1 MSKQQT
7 AVEWLIEQLRQLAHN
22 PSTHLGMGDIRVTQG
37 MLDDFEEQAKELEKQ
52 QHEKTWFDST
62 MQFANESEMINKKY
76 FDDYYTE
83 TFNQ

>member
-1 MSKQQT
+1 MSKQDT
-7 AVEWLIEQLRQLAHN
+7 AVSKIINELKSLGIYTPTLQTICEQN
-22 PSTHLGMGDIRVTQG
+22 
-37 MLDDFEEQAKELEKQ
+37 KELEKQ

>member
-1 MSKQQT
+1 MSKQNT
-7 AVEWLIEQLRQLAHN
+7 AVKIFSDRMCEIIGDLSNQFTTEQTLKSHYL
-22 PSTHLGMGDIRVTQG
+22 LKE
-37 MLDDFEEQAKELEKQ
+37 MLELEKQ

>member
-1 MSKQQT
+1 MSKQNT
-7 AVEWLIEQLRQLAHN
+7 AVSKIINELKSLGIYTQTLQTICEQ
-22 PSTHLGMGDIRVTQG
+22 S
-37 MLDDFEEQAKELEKQ
+37 KELEKQ

>member
-7 AVEWLIEQLRQLAHN
+7 AVEWLIKIYLQTN
-22 PSTHLGMGDIRVTQG
+22 KIDSFDI
-37 MLDDFEEQAKELEKQ
+37 EQAKELEKQ